1 MGGTMS
7 SGNITVNEWS
17 SVAVGKMIKPGVKVS
32 DVKIADPI
40 LRDRNYYTVKF

>member
-1 MGGTMS
+1 MGGTTA

-17 SVAVGKMIKPGVKVS
+17 SVSVGKLIKPGVKVS
-32 DVKIADPI
+32 DVKISDPI